1 MKQSNIGKFG
11 EFGGRHV
18 PETLVPALDELE
30 YNYQKLKRN
39 KQFQKELTNLLQN
52 YAGRPTPLYYAK
64 NLTDYLKGPKIF
76 LKREDLLH
84 SGAHKINNT
93 IGQGLLAFKMGKKR
107 IIAETGAGQHGVAT
121 AMASAIFG
129 FETEIYMG
137 AKDVERQQANVFR
150 MRLLNAK
157 IHPVTS
163 GSMTLKDSV
172 NEALRDWITNVG
184 TTHYLIG
191 TVMGPHP
198 FPTIVRDF
206 QSIIGTEIRSQI
218 IQETGSLP
226 DAIIACV
233 GGGSNAIG
241 TFFPFINDDKVD
253 LYGIE
258 AGGKGIMS
266 DYHAATLTKG
276 KVGILHG
283 MKSYFLQDKYG
294 QIKEAHS
301 ISAGLDYPGVGPEH
315 AYLKDNKRVRYSVV
329 TDEDALK
336 AFLLLS
342 KLEGIIPAL
351 ESSHALAYLIRNS
364 KNFSKNSSVV
374 ITISGRGDKD
384 LNIVREHIDKKS
396 NGNNSR
402 RILSTTDKRNKVDK
416 NKNVEESKSK
426 QQ

>member
-64 NLTDYLKGPKIF
+64 NLTEYLKGPKIF

-150 MRLLNAK
+150 MKLLNAK

-241 TFFPFINDDKVD
+241 TFFAFINDDKVD

-351 ESSHALAYLIRNS
+351 ESSHALAYLIKNS
-364 KNFSKNSSVV
+364 KNFSKDSSVV

-396 NGNNSR
+396 NGNNSK
-402 RILSTTDKRNKVDK
+402 RILSATDKRNKVDK
-416 NKNVEESKSK
+416 NKNVEE
-426 QQ
+426 

>member
-64 NLTDYLKGPKIF
+64 NLTEYLKGPKIF

-150 MRLLNAK
+150 MKLLNAK

-241 TFFPFINDDKVD
+241 TFFAFINDDKVD

-351 ESSHALAYLIRNS
+351 ESSHALAYLIKNS
-364 KNFSKNSSVV
+364 KNFSKDSSVV

-396 NGNNSR
+396 NGNNSK
-402 RILSTTDKRNKVDK
+402 RILPATDKRNKVDK
-416 NKNVEESKSK
+416 NKNVEE
-426 QQ
+426 

>member
-11 EFGGRHV
+11 DFGGRHV
-18 PETLVPALDELE
+18 PETLIPALEELE
-30 YNYQKLKRN
+30 HNYEKLKKD
-39 KQFQKELTNLLQN
+39 KQFQKELTHLLQN

-64 NLTDYLKGPKIF
+64 NLSEYIKGPKIF

-93 IGQGLLAFKMGKKR
+93 IGQGLVAFKMKKKR

-129 FETEIYMG
+129 FDTEIYMG

-150 MRLLNAK
+150 MKLLNAK
-157 IHPVTS
+157 INSVST

-172 NEALRDWITNVG
+172 NEALRDWITNVQ

-198 FPTIVRDF
+198 FPTMVRDF
-206 QSIIGTEIRSQI
+206 QSIIGREIKTQLM
-218 IQETGSLP
+218 QETGSLP
-226 DAIIACV
+226 EAIIACV

-241 TFFPFINDDKVD
+241 TFFTFLNEDKVE

-258 AGGKGIMS
+258 AGGKGMMS
-266 DYHAATLTKG
+266 DHHAATLSKG
-276 KVGILHG
+276 KIGILHG

-315 AYLKDNKRVRYSVV
+315 AFLKEKNRVNYSTV
-329 TDEDALK
+329 TDEEALR

-351 ESSHALAYLIRNS
+351 ESSHALAYLIKYS
-364 KNFSKNSSVV
+364 KKFSRDSKVV
-374 ITISGRGDKD
+374 VTISGRGDKD
-384 LNIVREHIDKKS
+384 LNIVREHLDKK
-396 NGNNSR
+396 
-402 RILSTTDKRNKVDK
+402 NKEK
-416 NKNVEESKSK
+416 PKMNEKSKGHENVE
-426 QQ
+426 

>member
-1 MKQSNIGKFG
+1 MKRSNIGKFG
-11 EFGGRHV
+11 DFGGRHV
-18 PETLVPALDELE
+18 PETLIPALEELE
-30 YNYQKLKRN
+30 YNYEKLKKN
-39 KQFQKELTNLLQN
+39 KQFQKELNNLLQN

-64 NLTDYLKGPKIF
+64 NLSEYLKGPKIF

-93 IGQGLLAFKMGKKR
+93 IGQGLLAHKMGKKR

-129 FETEIYMG
+129 FDTEIYMG

-150 MRLLNAK
+150 MKLLNAK
-157 IHPVTS
+157 IHPVTT

-172 NEALRDWITNVG
+172 NEALRDWITNVQ

-198 FPTIVRDF
+198 FPTMVRDF
-206 QSIIGTEIRSQI
+206 QSIIGREIKTQI
-218 IQETGSLP
+218 IQETDSLP
-226 DAIIACV
+226 ESIIACV

-241 TFFPFINDDKVD
+241 TFFTFLNDDKVE

-258 AGGKGIMS
+258 AGGKGMMS
-266 DYHAATLTKG
+266 DHHAATLSKG
-276 KVGILHG
+276 KIGILHG

-315 AYLKDNKRVRYSVV
+315 AFLKESKRVNYSTI
-329 TDEDALK
+329 TDEEAIR

-351 ESSHALAYLIRNS
+351 ESSHALAYLIENS
-364 KNFSKNSSVV
+364 KKFPKSSTVV
-374 ITISGRGDKD
+374 VTISGRGDKD
-384 LNIVREHIDKKS
+384 LNIVREHIDKK
-396 NGNNSR
+396 
-402 RILSTTDKRNKVDK
+402 NKEKQMVEK
-416 NKNVEESKSK
+416 SKGHENVE
-426 QQ
+426 

>member
-11 EFGGRHV
+11 DFGGRHV
-18 PETLVPALDELE
+18 PETLIPALEELE
-30 YNYQKLKRN
+30 YNYEKLKKD
-39 KQFQKELTNLLQN
+39 KQFQKELTYLLKN

-64 NLTDYLKGPKIF
+64 NLSEYLKGPKIF

-129 FETEIYMG
+129 FDTEIYMG

-150 MRLLNAK
+150 MKLLNAK
-157 IHPVTS
+157 INPVSS

-172 NEALRDWITNVG
+172 NEALRDWITNVQ

-198 FPTIVRDF
+198 FPIMVRDF
-206 QSIIGTEIRSQI
+206 QSIIGREIKSQI

-226 DAIIACV
+226 EAIIACV

-241 TFFPFINDDKVD
+241 TFFNFLNDEKVE

-258 AGGKGIMS
+258 AGGKGMMTNH
-266 DYHAATLTKG
+266 HAATLSKG
-276 KVGILHG
+276 KIGILHG
-283 MKSYFLQDKYG
+283 MKSYFLQDRYG
-294 QIKEAHS
+294 QINEAHS

-315 AYLKDNKRVRYSVV
+315 AFLKETKRVNYSTI
-329 TDEDALK
+329 TDEEAIK

-351 ESSHALAYLIRNS
+351 ESSHALAYLIKNS
-364 KNFSKNSSVV
+364 KRFSKGSSVIV
-374 ITISGRGDKD
+374 TVSGRGDKD
-384 LNIVREHIDKKS
+384 LNIVKEYTEKKDKEKQKMLEKS
-396 NGNNSR
+396 
-402 RILSTTDKRNKVDK
+402 KVHE
-416 NKNVEESKSK
+416 NVE
-426 QQ
+426 

>member
-11 EFGGRHV
+11 DFGGRHV
-18 PETLVPALDELE
+18 PETLIPALEELE
-30 YNYQKLKRN
+30 YNYEKLKKN
-39 KQFQKELTNLLQN
+39 KQFQKELNDLLQN

-64 NLTDYLKGPKIF
+64 NLSEYLKGPKIF

-93 IGQGLLAFKMGKKR
+93 IGQGLLAHKMGKKR

-129 FETEIYMG
+129 FDTEIYMG

-150 MRLLNAK
+150 MKLLNAK
-157 IHPVTS
+157 IHPVTT

-172 NEALRDWITNVG
+172 NEALRDWITNVQ

-198 FPTIVRDF
+198 FPTMVRDF
-206 QSIIGTEIRSQI
+206 QSIIGREIKTQI
-218 IQETGSLP
+218 IQETDSLP
-226 DAIIACV
+226 ESIIACV

-241 TFFPFINDDKVD
+241 TFFTFLNDDKVE

-258 AGGKGIMS
+258 AGGKGMMS
-266 DYHAATLTKG
+266 DHHAATLSKG
-276 KVGILHG
+276 KIGILHG

-315 AYLKDNKRVRYSVV
+315 AFLKESKRVNYSTI
-329 TDEDALK
+329 TDEEAIR

-351 ESSHALAYLIRNS
+351 ESSHALAYLIKNS
-364 KNFSKNSSVV
+364 KKFPKSSTVV
-374 ITISGRGDKD
+374 VTISGRGDKD
-384 LNIVREHIDKKS
+384 LNIVREHIDKK
-396 NGNNSR
+396 
-402 RILSTTDKRNKVDK
+402 NKEKQMVEK
-416 NKNVEESKSK
+416 SKGHENVE
-426 QQ
+426 

>member
-11 EFGGRHV
+11 DFGGRHV
-18 PETLVPALDELE
+18 PETLIPALEELE
-30 YNYQKLKRN
+30 YNYEKLKRD

-64 NLTDYLKGPKIF
+64 NLSEYLKGPKIF

-93 IGQGLLAFKMGKKR
+93 IGQGLLAYKMKKKR

-129 FETEIYMG
+129 FDTEIYMG

-150 MRLLNAK
+150 MKLLNAK
-157 IHPVTS
+157 INSVSS

-172 NEALRDWITNVG
+172 NEALRDWITNVQ

-198 FPTIVRDF
+198 FPTMVRDF
-206 QSIIGTEIRSQI
+206 QSIIGREIKSQI

-226 DAIIACV
+226 EAIIACV

-241 TFFPFINDDKVD
+241 TFFTFLNDDKIE

-258 AGGKGIMS
+258 AGGKGMMS
-266 DYHAATLTKG
+266 DHHAATLSKG
-276 KVGILHG
+276 KIGILHG

-315 AYLKDNKRVRYSVV
+315 AFLKDRKRVKYSTI
-329 TDEDALK
+329 TDEEAIR

-351 ESSHALAYLIRNS
+351 ESSHALAYLIKNS
-364 KNFSKNSSVV
+364 KKFSKGSIVV

-384 LNIVREHIDKKS
+384 LNIVREHLDKK
-396 NGNNSR
+396 
-402 RILSTTDKRNKVDK
+402 NKEKQKMVVK
-416 NKNVEESKSK
+416 SKGHENVE
-426 QQ
+426 

>member
-11 EFGGRHV
+11 DFGGRHV
-18 PETLVPALDELE
+18 PETLIPALEELE
-30 YNYQKLKRN
+30 YNYEKLKRD

-64 NLTDYLKGPKIF
+64 NLSEYLKGPKIF

-93 IGQGLLAFKMGKKR
+93 IGQGLLAYKMKKKR

-129 FETEIYMG
+129 FDTEIYMG

-150 MRLLNAK
+150 MKLLNAK
-157 IHPVTS
+157 INSVSS

-172 NEALRDWITNVG
+172 NEALRDWITNVQ

-198 FPTIVRDF
+198 FPTMVRDF
-206 QSIIGTEIRSQI
+206 QSIIGREIKSQI

-226 DAIIACV
+226 EAIIACV

-241 TFFPFINDDKVD
+241 TFFTFLNDDKVE

-258 AGGKGIMS
+258 AGGKGMMS
-266 DYHAATLTKG
+266 DHHAATLSKG
-276 KVGILHG
+276 KIGILHG

-315 AYLKDNKRVRYSVV
+315 AFLKERNRVKYSTI
-329 TDEDALK
+329 TDEEAIR

-351 ESSHALAYLIRNS
+351 ESSHALAYLIKNS
-364 KNFSKNSSVV
+364 KKFSKGSIVV

-384 LNIVREHIDKKS
+384 LNIVREHLDKK
-396 NGNNSR
+396 
-402 RILSTTDKRNKVDK
+402 NKEKQKMVVK
-416 NKNVEESKSK
+416 SKGHENVE
-426 QQ
+426 

>member
-11 EFGGRHV
+11 DFGGRHV
-18 PETLVPALDELE
+18 PETLIPVLEELE
-30 YNYQKLKRN
+30 YNYEKLKKD

-64 NLTDYLKGPKIF
+64 NLSEYLKGPKIF

-93 IGQGLLAFKMGKKR
+93 IGQGLLAHKMKKKR

-129 FETEIYMG
+129 FDTEIYMG

-150 MRLLNAK
+150 MKLLNAK
-157 IHPVTS
+157 INSVSS

-172 NEALRDWITNVG
+172 NEALRDWITNVQ

-198 FPTIVRDF
+198 FPTMVRDF
-206 QSIIGTEIRSQI
+206 QSIIGREIKAQI
-218 IQETGSLP
+218 IRETGSLP
-226 DAIIACV
+226 EVVIACV

-241 TFFPFINDDKVD
+241 TFFTFLNDDKVE

-258 AGGKGIMS
+258 AGGKGMMS
-266 DYHAATLTKG
+266 DHHAATLSKG
-276 KVGILHG
+276 KIGILHG

-315 AYLKDNKRVRYSVV
+315 AFLKDRKRVKYSTI
-329 TDEDALK
+329 TDEEAIR

-351 ESSHALAYLIRNS
+351 ESSHALAYLIKNS
-364 KNFSKNSSVV
+364 KKFSKGSIVV
-374 ITISGRGDKD
+374 ITVSGRGDKD
-384 LNIVREHIDKKS
+384 LNIVREHLDKK
-396 NGNNSR
+396 
-402 RILSTTDKRNKVDK
+402 NKEKQKMVVK
-416 NKNVEESKSK
+416 SKEHENVE
-426 QQ
+426 

>member
-11 EFGGRHV
+11 DFGGRHV
-18 PETLVPALDELE
+18 PETLIPVLEELE
-30 YNYQKLKRN
+30 YNYEKLKRD

-64 NLTDYLKGPKIF
+64 NLSEYLKGPKIF

-93 IGQGLLAFKMGKKR
+93 IGQGLLAYKMKKKR

-129 FETEIYMG
+129 FDTEIYMG

-150 MRLLNAK
+150 MKLLNAK
-157 IHPVTS
+157 INSVSS

-172 NEALRDWITNVG
+172 NEALRDWITNVQ

-198 FPTIVRDF
+198 FPTMVRDF
-206 QSIIGTEIRSQI
+206 QSIIGREIKSQI

-226 DAIIACV
+226 EAIIACV

-241 TFFPFINDDKVD
+241 TFFTFLNDDKVE

-258 AGGKGIMS
+258 AGGKGMMS
-266 DYHAATLTKG
+266 DHHAATLSKG
-276 KVGILHG
+276 KIGILHG

-315 AYLKDNKRVRYSVV
+315 AFLKDRKRVKYSTI
-329 TDEDALK
+329 TDEEAIR

-351 ESSHALAYLIRNS
+351 ESSHALAYLIKNS
-364 KNFSKNSSVV
+364 KKFSKGSIVV

-384 LNIVREHIDKKS
+384 LNIVREHLDKK
-396 NGNNSR
+396 
-402 RILSTTDKRNKVDK
+402 NKEKQKMVVK
-416 NKNVEESKSK
+416 SKGHENVE
-426 QQ
+426 

>member
-11 EFGGRHV
+11 IFGGRYV
-18 PETLVPALDELE
+18 PETLIPALDDLD
-30 YNYQKLKRN
+30 YNYQKLKKN
-39 KQFQKELTNLLQN
+39 KQFQKELANLLKN
-52 YAGRPTPLYYAK
+52 YAGRPTPLYFAK
-64 NLTDYLKGPKIF
+64 NLTNFIKGPKVF

-93 IGQGLLAFKMGKKR
+93 IGQGLLAYKMGKKR

-129 FETEIYMG
+129 LKTEIYMG
-137 AKDVERQQANVFR
+137 AKDVERQQSNVFR
-150 MRLLNAK
+150 MKLLNAK
-157 IHPVTS
+157 VHPVTS

-172 NEALRDWITNVG
+172 NEALRDWITNVK

-198 FPTIVRDF
+198 FPMMVRDF
-206 QSIIGTEIRSQI
+206 QSVIGREIKSQVVH
-218 IQETGSLP
+218 ETGSLP
-226 DAIIACV
+226 DSVIACV

-241 TFFPFINDDKVD
+241 TFFSFLNDDKVD

-258 AGGKGIMS
+258 AGGKGMIS
-266 DYHAATLTKG
+266 GHHAATLTKG
-276 KVGILHG
+276 KIGILHG
-283 MKSYFLQDKYG
+283 MKSYFLQDKDG

-315 AYLKDNKRVRYSVV
+315 AYLKDIKRVNYSVV
-329 TDEDALK
+329 TDEEAMK

-351 ESSHALAYLIRNS
+351 ESSHALAYLIKNAKMFSRNS
-364 KNFSKNSSVV
+364 TIVV
-374 ITISGRGDKD
+374 TISGRGDKD
-384 LNIVREHIDKKS
+384 LQIIREHI
-396 NGNNSR
+396 
-402 RILSTTDKRNKVDK
+402 
-416 NKNVEESKSK
+416 EEKEK
-426 QQ
+426 EKEK

>member
-1 MKQSNIGKFG
+1 MKQTNIGKFG
-11 EFGGRHV
+11 DFGGRHV
-18 PETLVPALDELE
+18 PETLIPALEELE
-30 YNYQKLKRN
+30 YNYEKLK
-39 KQFQKELTNLLQN
+39 KDKEFQKELTYLLQN

-64 NLTDYLKGPKIF
+64 NLSEYLKGPKIF

-93 IGQGLLAFKMGKKR
+93 IGQGLLAHKMKKKR

-129 FETEIYMG
+129 FDTEIYMG

-150 MRLLNAK
+150 MKLLNAK
-157 IHPVTS
+157 INSVST

-172 NEALRDWITNVG
+172 NEALRDWITNVQ

-198 FPTIVRDF
+198 FPTMVRDF
-206 QSIIGTEIRSQI
+206 QSIIGREIKAQI
-218 IQETGSLP
+218 IRETGSLP
-226 DAIIACV
+226 EVVIACV

-241 TFFPFINDDKVD
+241 TFFTFLKDDKVE

-258 AGGKGIMS
+258 AGGKGMMS
-266 DYHAATLTKG
+266 DHHAATLSKG
-276 KVGILHG
+276 KIGILHG

-315 AYLKDNKRVRYSVV
+315 AFLKERNRVKYSTV
-329 TDEDALK
+329 TDEEAIR
-336 AFLLLS
+336 AFLLLT

-351 ESSHALAYLIRNS
+351 ESSHALAYLI
-364 KNFSKNSSVV
+364 KNTKKFSKGSKVV
-374 ITISGRGDKD
+374 VTISGRGDKD
-384 LNIVREHIDKKS
+384 LNIVREYLDKK
-396 NGNNSR
+396 
-402 RILSTTDKRNKVDK
+402 NKEKPK
-416 NKNVEESKSK
+416 NDRKI
-426 QQ
+426 QRA